1 MTMCI
6 TSFLYGV
13 AVTLLIETVVLKI
26 VAAWME
32 KEIRKDQEQQ

>member
-1 MTMCI
+1 MCI

-32 KEIRKDQEQQ
+32 KEIRRDREKQ